1 MYAISKSFFGYFT
14 SDELSLLSVTAALCL
29 VRCELSIQ
37 EHWDVK
43 PKNKQGTMH
52 SPNGMQLAK

>member
-1 MYAISKSFFGYFT
+1 M
-14 SDELSLLSVTAALCL
+14 
-29 VRCELSIQ
+29 IQ

-52 SPNGMQLAK
+52 SPNGMQLAKWSGSTQSKYISDVTSAY